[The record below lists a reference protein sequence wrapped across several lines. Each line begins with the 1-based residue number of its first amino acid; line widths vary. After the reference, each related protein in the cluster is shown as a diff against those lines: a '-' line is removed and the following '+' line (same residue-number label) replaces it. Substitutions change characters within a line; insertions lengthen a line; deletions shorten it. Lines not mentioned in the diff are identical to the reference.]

1 MSSQDTQTTAIN
13 ARRKQYF
20 ESVNE
25 LQNKLMAD
33 IEKMKQI
40 KENVTIENKNI
51 EKLKTRFLHQVKELR
66 NTHLKTIIYER
77 LNIAPP
83 SQIKPP
89 SNLSKPPLNLS
100 KPPLN
105 LPKPNIKK
113 ALLIGTNYKGTPN
126 ELYGCVNDVNSIRER
141 LIKSKFTEINII
153 SDLTNIKPTR
163 NAIIEGI
170 KSLLINAKDGE
181 FLFISY
187 SGHGSNRIDKNK
199 DEKDGRDE
207 LIIPCDFIPISD
219 DELKNI
225 INAYLKKNVTLFAL
239 FDSCFSGTMLD
250 LKYQYLDSLNYD
262 NSTENNMNSETVGNV
277 IMISGC
283 TDNQYSADAYIKNK
297 PQGAM
302 TWSFLETLNENKTL
316 TWKELVKTMRDKLLI
331 SHFDQLPQIS
341 CGKKTNID
349 MPIFV

>member
-20 ESVNE
+20 ESVNK

-33 IEKMKQI
+33 IEKMKQKKQNI
-40 KENVTIENKNI
+40 TIENKII
-51 EKLKTRFLHQVKELR
+51 EKLKTQFLHQVTELR

-83 SQIKPP
+83 SKI
-89 SNLSKPPLNLS
+89 KPPLNLS

-105 LPKPNIKK
+105 LSKPNIKK
-113 ALLIGTNYKGTPN
+113 ALLIGTNYKGTSN

-225 INAYLKKNVTLFAL
+225 INVYLKKNVTLFAL

-302 TWSFLETLNENKTL
+302 TWSFLETLNENNTL
-316 TWKELVKTMRDKLLI
+316 TWKQLVKTMRDKLLI

-349 MPIFV
+349 MPIFI